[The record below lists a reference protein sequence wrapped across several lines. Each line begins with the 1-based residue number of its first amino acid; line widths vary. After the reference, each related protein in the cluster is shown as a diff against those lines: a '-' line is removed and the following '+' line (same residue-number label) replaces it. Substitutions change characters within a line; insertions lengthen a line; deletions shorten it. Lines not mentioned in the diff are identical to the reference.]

1 MFAVLFRE
9 INVFLCLNIGKYM
22 YRTKIKELNQW
33 RLSNHRKP
41 LIFLGARQVGKTY
54 LLREFG
60 RTEYKQVAYVN
71 FERPGAPKNLFE
83 VDFNADR
90 IFTVLN
96 AYCNIKIEAENTLII
111 FDEIQAATKGITSL
125 KYLYEDSPQYHIIAA
140 GSLLGV
146 GIHLDEWF
154 PVGKVDFMKLY
165 PMSFYEFLLAMDE
178 TGIAELLEK
187 KDLTNLNFFNK
198 KLINYLRYY
207 LYIGGMPEAVQ
218 NFVVNRDWQ
227 NVRKIQNQ
235 IITSYQ
241 NDFSKHA
248 PNEILPRINMV
259 WESIPAQLSK
269 ENKKFIYGVI
279 REGARAK
286 DFEMAIQ
293 WLTDAGLLHKV
304 YNTSKASLPLV
315 AHQELSAFKL
325 FHNDV
330 GLLGAMSH
338 LNAKTIAEENVI
350 FTEFKGSL
358 TEQYVFQQLI
368 QNESL
373 SIFYHT
379 FSNSKYELDF
389 LIQNSEDEIIPVEV
403 KSGESSKS
411 NSFRLFCQKN
421 NPEKAIRTSLA
432 DYKEESWMTNIPLYA
447 VNSI

>member
-1 MFAVLFRE
+1 
-9 INVFLCLNIGKYM
+9 M
-22 YRTKIKELNQW
+22 YRSKFKELKRWKLLNK
-33 RLSNHRKP
+33 RKP

-60 RTEYKQVAYVN
+60 KTEYKQTAYIN

-83 VDFNADR
+83 IDFEADR
-90 IFTVLN
+90 IFTILN
-96 AYCNIKIEAENTLII
+96 AYCNMKIEAENTLII
-111 FDEIQAATKGITSL
+111 FDEIQAAPKGITSL
-125 KYLYEDSPQYHIIAA
+125 KYLFEDVPQYHIIAA

-146 GIHLDEWF
+146 GIHPGESF

-165 PMSFYEFLLAMDE
+165 PMSFHEFLLAMDE

-187 KDLTNLNFFNK
+187 KDLTGLNFFNK

-207 LYIGGMPEAVQ
+207 LYVGGMPEAVAD
-218 NFVVNRDWQ
+218 FIENRDWL

-235 IITSYQ
+235 IITAYR

-279 REGARAK
+279 KEGSRAK

-304 YNTSKASLPLV
+304 YNTSKPALPLV
-315 AHQELSAFKL
+315 AYKDLSAFKL

-330 GLLGAMSH
+330 GLLGAMSQ
-338 LNAKTIAEENVI
+338 LNAKTIAEGNAI
-350 FTEFKGSL
+350 FTEYKGAL
-358 TEQYVFQQLI
+358 TEQYIFQQMTL
-368 QNESL
+368 NEDL
-373 SIFYHT
+373 SIYYHT
-379 FSNSKYELDF
+379 FRNSKYELDF
-389 LIQNSEDEIIPVEV
+389 IIQNNNDEIIPIEV
-403 KSGESSKS
+403 KSGESLKS
-411 NSFRLFCQKN
+411 NSFRLFCQN
-421 NPEKAIRTSLA
+421 YNPKKAIRTSLA